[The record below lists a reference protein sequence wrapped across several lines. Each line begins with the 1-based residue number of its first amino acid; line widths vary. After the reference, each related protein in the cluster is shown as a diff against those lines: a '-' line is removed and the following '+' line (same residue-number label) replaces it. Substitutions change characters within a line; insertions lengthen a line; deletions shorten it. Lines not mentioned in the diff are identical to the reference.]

1 MNSLNIILSY
11 KYISNLFPI
20 SWFDILFGINEGFLD
35 SKAAVEHAYSI
46 IEKEEDSSQMI
57 LDMAFLREN
66 ESIYPL
72 IDELVREE
80 NEQDEELA
88 KEKYSYA
95 VLKWVYENQTS
106 FSEPL
111 GAVECI
117 YADFDYPEIV
127 SKFVRYASNNEPDLG
142 SRELN
147 IKRIY
152 DNWGNYLKNEKIKW
166 EK

>member
-80 NEQDEELA
+80 NEQD
-88 KEKYSYA
+88 
-95 VLKWVYENQTS
+95 
-106 FSEPL
+106 
-111 GAVECI
+111 
-117 YADFDYPEIV
+117 
-127 SKFVRYASNNEPDLG
+127 
-142 SRELN
+142 
-147 IKRIY
+147 
-152 DNWGNYLKNEKIKW
+152 
-166 EK
+166 

>member
-11 KYISNLFPI
+11 SYISNLFSI

-46 IEKEEDSSQMI
+46 IEKEEDSSQMV
-57 LDMAFLREN
+57 LDMAFLCGN

-72 IDELVREE
+72 IDELVEKE
-80 NEQDEELA
+80 KKQDEELA

-111 GAVECI
+111 EAVECI
-117 YADFDYPEIV
+117 YADFDYPETV
-127 SKFVRYASNNEPDLG
+127 SMDNSQK
-142 SRELN
+142 SRQ
-147 IKRIY
+147 
-152 DNWGNYLKNEKIKW
+152 LKEVNG
-166 EK
+166 